1 MYLYPG
7 FQLGL
12 SASFEKGR
20 MVNAR
25 ESSPVYIKQDK
36 YGLPLVSMTSV
47 RNSRLLEFESPGTH
61 IPARNCLVR
70 DLWDMLH
77 VYVAPSSLDSAGT

>member
-1 MYLYPG
+1 
-7 FQLGL
+7 
-12 SASFEKGR
+12 

-36 YGLPLVSMTSV
+36 FGLPLVMMANV
-47 RNSRLLEFESPGTH
+47 KNSRLLEFESPGTH

-77 VYVAPSSLDSAGT
+77 VYVAPSSQDCAGQHFPLIMC

>member
-1 MYLYPG
+1 
-7 FQLGL
+7 
-12 SASFEKGR
+12 

-36 YGLPLVSMTSV
+36 FGLPLVMMANV
-47 RNSRLLEFESPGTH
+47 KNSRLLEFESPGTH

-77 VYVAPSSLDSAGT
+77 VYVAPSSQDCAGQHSSMVMCL